1 MLMGDNKEIVVVV
14 VKKVVISE
22 FFVEVL
28 FEDKV
33 NKVYEL

>member
-14 VKKVVISE
+14 VKKVGISE

-28 FEDKV
+28 LEDKV
-33 NKVYEL
+33 NKVKEL